1 MHEDLVRWFALNQRV
16 LPWRTAY
23 DPYHV
28 WVCEVML
35 QQTQVETAL
44 PYYERFLATL
54 PTIQSLADA
63 DEQLVLKLWAGL
75 GYYSRARNL
84 QAAAKAVVRDHGGAV
99 PSDYEMLRAL
109 PGIGQ
114 YMAGAIMSIA
124 FNKPYPIVDGN
135 VRRVLSRIYGWTGEN
150 AKQLWEAADRVVHLA
165 EPRSIN
171 QALME
176 LGATVCS
183 FKAPRCLA
191 CPVNSACVAYKTG
204 AQDQIP
210 VVRKRPETVRVLLF
224 AIVQQRKGRCLM
236 REQKG
241 LWEFPM
247 FGELPPGPLV
257 KAGTCRHTI
266 THHRLEVNVYTG
278 KLKDSDGFEWKEL
291 SSVPVSSLT
300 KKIWTA
306 SREDGTTS
314 SEATKIR
321 TNSIDATSNEGGTF
335 IPLPKGEGDPKGRVR
350 GK

>member
-1 MHEDLVRWFALNQRV
+1 MHEDLVRWFSQNLRN
-16 LPWRTAY
+16 LPWRTHY

-28 WVCEVML
+28 WVSEVML

-44 PYYERFLATL
+44 PYFERFLAVL

-84 QAAAKAVVRDHGGAV
+84 QAAAKAVVRDHGSMV
-99 PSDYEMLRAL
+99 PADYEALRML

-150 AKQLWEAADRVVHLA
+150 AKQLWEAADRIVQLA

-183 FKAPRCLA
+183 FKSPRCLV
-191 CPVNSACVAYKTG
+191 CPVNRDCVAFRTG
-204 AQDQIP
+204 TQDQIP
-210 VVRKRPETVRVLLF
+210 VVKKRPETVRVVLF
-224 AIVQQRKGRCLM
+224 AVVQNRNGRCLM
-236 REQKG
+236 KQQKG

-247 FGELPPGPLV
+247 FGELPPGALA
-257 KAGTCRHTI
+257 KAGSCRHTI
-266 THHRLEVNVYTG
+266 THHRLEVNVYGG
-278 KLKDSDGFEWKEL
+278 KLRDAAGFEWKEFG
-291 SSVPVSSLT
+291 SVPVSSLT
-300 KKIWTA
+300 RKIWMTA
-306 SREDGTTS
+306 GAAAKREHIPPTGR
-314 SEATKIR
+314 EER
-321 TNSIDATSNEGGTF
+321 T
-335 IPLPKGEGDPKGRVR
+335 RHQ
-350 GK
+350 